1 MSVEL
6 SDLIWR
12 VFVTIMNLTN
22 EKNKKLTFFV
32 DQILINI
39 DCDQKL
45 PQNRII
51 YFDDIIIRFDGVD
64 KVEYREKTRD
74 FVNAQFA
81 KARSC
86 CLHK

>member
-1 MSVEL
+1 MT
-6 SDLIWR
+6 LIIKL
-12 VFVTIMNLTN
+12 FVTIMNLTN
-22 EKNKKLTFFV
+22 EKNKKLSFFV
-32 DQILINI
+32 DQIFINI

-51 YFDDIIIRFDGVD
+51 YFDDIIIRFDSVD

-81 KARSC
+81 KASSC